1 MCAYL
6 YYVKPKKP
14 EFAADEMLAIKC
26 EIETWREKKESEEAN
41 ARYNEYLI
49 VSEIIYFAYY
59 KYNPV
64 LSDRIHSSLLQRYTG
79 NPYLRHK
86 YHEQKYLSAHV
97 LATTGHDYQSL

>member
-41 ARYNEYLI
+41 ARYNEYLNNG
-49 VSEIIYFAYY
+49 F
-59 KYNPV
+59 
-64 LSDRIHSSLLQRYTG
+64 
-79 NPYLRHK
+79 
-86 YHEQKYLSAHV
+86 
-97 LATTGHDYQSL
+97 